1 MIMRTAVAVLVLI
14 IGFIYYRFGK
24 KDDIK
29 PVSGSYNG
37 SSDYVEFIDVGQG
50 DCALISS
57 NGKNCLIDAGIS
69 ESYDKISDELDEK
82 GIKTIDLII
91 ISHYHADHTGALL
104 DIVRNYNVLNLM
116 YPQELSDTNVSNSM
130 LYAKK
135 ECLAEDGE
143 FSFAKEGQNIKLGDF
158 TLTVLYQSKTLSEEN
173 CRSVYV
179 MAKIGDKKFLFTGD
193 GETAEENQ
201 LLSRNYSLD
210 CDVLK
215 VAHHGGA
222 TSSSDAFL
230 RACNPVCAVISCG
243 EGNMYGHP
251 HKETITRL
259 KQNRI
264 KTYITKDD
272 GNIVFIYKDGKLEV
286 ATENK

>member
-1 MIMRTAVAVLVLI
+1 MRTAVAVLVLI

-24 KDDIK
+24 KNDIK

-37 SSDYVEFIDVGQG
+37 NSDYVEFIDVGQG

-69 ESYDKISDELDEK
+69 ESYGKISDELDEK

-104 DIVRNYNVLNLM
+104 DIVKNYNVLNLM
-116 YPQELSDTNVSNSM
+116 YPQELSDTRVSNSM

-158 TLTVLYQSKTLSEEN
+158 TLTVLYQSKNLSEEN
-173 CRSVYV
+173 NRSVYV

-193 GETAEENQ
+193 GESTEENQ

-222 TSSSDAFL
+222 TSSSDTFL
-230 RACNPVCAVISCG
+230 RQCNPVCAVISCG

-251 HKETITRL
+251 HKETIARL

-286 ATENK
+286 GTENK